1 MEAIGTM
8 KPKSKEIRIRISE
21 DDKARLQQAAAG
33 LGVAVS
39 DFIRS
44 SSLAAANTLQT
55 ACKQGE

>member
-1 MEAIGTM
+1 M

>member
-1 MEAIGTM
+1 MEAVRTL

-21 DDKARLQQAAAG
+21 DDKAKLQQAAAG

-44 SSLAAANTLQT
+44 KALEAANSLQT
-55 ACKQGE
+55 ERKQGE

>member
-1 MEAIGTM
+1 MEAIRTM

-44 SSLAAANTLQT
+44 SSLAAANSLQT
-55 ACKQGE
+55 G